1 MNIKKKK
8 VGERRRG
15 EYVLLFLLCLPLF
28 CKPGPVFFTRDYHLI
43 VTKGDTLIP
52 YLPDTL
58 GWIDKVI
65 SVQDDGEYF
74 ILKDQR
80 DHLLVLKTQL
90 GIAKEGIVLDGGEP
104 LFSLQHPSE
113 VNQEEKRIFVFIT
126 NAPEQIDF
134 GKYPVRVNED
144 KILIA
149 NIKTFFSLKL
159 NDIEADT
166 LYEHGIPTHIHKTEG
181 GFGIICES
189 TRKNKIKV
197 Y

>member
-15 EYVLLFLLCLPLF
+15 ESVFLFLLCLPLF
-28 CKPGPVFFTRDYHLI
+28 CKSGPVFFTRDYHLI

-65 SVQDDGEYF
+65 SVQDNGEYY
-74 ILKDQR
+74 ILKDKR
-80 DHLLVLKTQL
+80 DKLPVLKNQL
-90 GIAKEGIVLDGGEP
+90 GMAKEGIGLDRGEP

-126 NAPEQIDF
+126 NAPEQITF

-144 KILIA
+144 EILIA

-166 LYEHGIPTHIHKTEG
+166 LYEHGIPTHIYKTED
-181 GFGIICES
+181 GFGLICES
-189 TRKNKIKV
+189 TPKKRIKV